1 MPLSLQ
7 DILEI
12 LKLVNESRCEEFR
25 LETADVK
32 LIVRKAG
39 AAGAGEVAP
48 ADGPPL
54 AIASAASPPELTVV
68 APTAGPAQAGGG
80 DGQPEPV
87 PDGMVAVR
95 APMVGTFYR
104 APTPGAPPFVEVG
117 ARVKE
122 DDTVCILEVMKLM
135 NSIAAGVRG
144 RVARICAENAALV
157 TQGQTLVLIE
167 PEEAERG

>member
-1 MPLSLQ
+1 MPLSLE

-12 LKLVNESRCEEFR
+12 LKLVNGSRCEEFR

-39 AAGAGEVAP
+39 AAAAGEMAAAGDRLP
-48 ADGPPL
+48 
-54 AIASAASPPELTVV
+54 AIASAGSPPELP
-68 APTAGPAQAGGG
+68 AMARPAGSAQAGGG

-104 APTPGAPPFVEVG
+104 APAPGAPPFVEVG
-117 ARVKE
+117 TRVKE

-135 NSIAAGVRG
+135 NSIAAGARG

-157 TQGQTLVLIE
+157 TQEQLLVLIE
-167 PEEAERG
+167 PEEVERG